1 MRYNQK
7 EWNVKENG
15 IDTGVFDTTRMAFK
29 LARVAIEET
38 LDDEM
43 EDLKI
48 KGLIDM
54 TMGVCEDA
62 LRLGEQM
69 VAMLN
74 VLNQQNQEMM
84 AKMLRIEAKVG

>member
-15 IDTGVFDTTRMAFK
+15 IDVSAFDTIRMAMK
-29 LARVAIEET
+29 LARVAIEQGLE
-38 LDDEM
+38 DEM

-48 KGLIDM
+48 KDLVDM

-62 LRLGEQM
+62 LRLGEQQA
-69 VAMLN
+69 AMLN
-74 VLNQQNQEMM
+74 VLNEQNQEMM
-84 AKMLRIEAKVG
+84 AKLLKIESKIG